1 MQKFIAL
8 LFGVLLGMM
17 PPLLPAQQN
26 QNTQKLEQKIEA
38 LEKQLR
44 SVENVEKME
53 LQTKLAEANAKLAD
67 ANTKLINADFRKFE
81 RGLKDSNDEWL
92 RGWSS
97 WFLGVIG
104 VFVAILIGVGA
115 VFWFWLRSTANK
127 LIADTVEK
135 NLDGFKKAVE
145 AQDLIKNQLRILEKE
160 HTASTLGNF
169 IHVPLDEEYLH
180 PEEIKALQEET
191 LLQVFEDNNY
201 HLQTIHKAAE
211 VLSARK
217 FPELVSPML
226 KLLNS
231 FAHLDS
237 EIDDFEAQHQLR
249 NCVTFLGRIETSET
263 HQALKRFLHHLLT
276 EDPKHKDLFLTRTV
290 FVLAGVS
297 VKLDMGDS
305 VFIVR
310 RGIPHLKDLKQ
321 RDLEELSE
329 LARYFDI
336 FNEPEG
342 IKEIL
347 TNHLEDEIPNMD
359 SLQKR
364 VEDKC
369 LELLESYDPE
379 FVEEWKAR
387 KATHKEYS

>member
-1 MQKFIAL
+1 MKKFIACL
-8 LFGVLLGMM
+8 LLGTFLGAIS
-17 PPLLPAQQN
+17 PLLLAQQN
-26 QNTQKLEQKIEA
+26 QSTQRSNTEIEA
-38 LEKQLR
+38 LKKRVSELEKQLQI
-44 SVENVEKME
+44 VENVEKMD
-53 LQTKLAEANAKLAD
+53 LQTKLAETNAKLV
-67 ANTKLINADFRKFE
+67 NAGVDKYKRE
-81 RGLKDSNDEWL
+81 LRDSNDDWL

-97 WFLGVIG
+97 WFLGLIG
-104 VFVAILIGVGA
+104 VFVAIFIGVGA

-135 NLDGFKKAVE
+135 NLDGFKEAVD

-160 HTASTLGNF
+160 HAASTLGNF

-237 EIDDFEAQHQLR
+237 DIDDFVDQHQLR
-249 NCVTFLGRIETSET
+249 NCVTFLGCIETSET

-276 EDPKHKDLFLTRTV
+276 EDPKHKNLFLTRTV

-305 VFIVR
+305 VLIVR

-347 TNHLEDEIPNMD
+347 INHLEDEIPNME
-359 SLQKR
+359 SLQKN

-369 LELLESYDPE
+369 LELLQKHDPK
-379 FVEEWKAR
+379 FVSEWGVKQR
-387 KATHKEYS
+387 LNDY